1 MEYFAVAMG
10 GALGA
15 IARFIIGSQVGK
27 FAGTGF
33 PFGTLT
39 VNVLGSFVMG
49 VCAVLIIE
57 HLKMPGYW
65 REFLMV
71 GFLGALTTFSTFSL
85 EGLSLLQNGQITTA
99 ILYFGISVFGSVLA
113 CMAGWY
119 MTKFILFGN

>member
-1 MEYFAVAMG
+1 MEYLAVAMG

-27 FAGTGF
+27 LAGTGF

-39 VNVLGSFVMG
+39 VNILGSFVMG
-49 VCAVLIIE
+49 IFAVLIIE
-57 HLKMPGYW
+57 HLKMPSYW

-85 EGLSLLQNGQITTA
+85 EGLNLLQNGQITTA